1 MARKLTHRHDSKAV
15 QGEGTW
21 VELRKLT
28 MGEMKRIGQD
38 VDAEGNIPFSERKIR
53 ECVTAWNWTDEDGNA
68 LPIPS
73 EDEAVLDALTSDEF
87 DYLCKCIVGAG
98 DRKN

>member
-1 MARKLTHRHDSKAV
+1 MARQSTRKHDSTEV

-28 MGEMKRIGQD
+28 MGEMKRIEQD
-38 VDAEGNIPFSERKIR
+38 VETEGNIPFSERKIR

-73 EDEAVLDALTSDEF
+73 EDEAVLDGLTSDEF
-87 DYLCKCIVGAG
+87 NFLCKCIVGAG